1 MRAATACARSASG
14 AKEAG
19 ISAATTPGSQSAMV
33 VSMSASPH
41 SAVMGVAPSGAT
53 LSDTGTDGAGGEA
66 SSPAGASV
74 TASHGISSDSATSS
88 SDSRK
93 TLRIRTA
100 SFLPRGAFCS
110 LTQRG
115 NQYKIGLLN
124 MYWDR

>member
-1 MRAATACARSASG
+1 
-14 AKEAG
+14 
-19 ISAATTPGSQSAMV
+19 MV

-41 SAVMGVAPSGAT
+41 SAVIGVAPSGAT
-53 LSDTGTDGAGGEA
+53 VSDTGTDGTGREA
-66 SSPAGASV
+66 APPAGTSV
-74 TASHGISSDSATSS
+74 TASHGISSDSTTSS

-100 SFLPRGAFCS
+100 SFLLRGAFCS

>member
-53 LSDTGTDGAGGEA
+53 VSDTGTDGAGGEA

-88 SDSRK
+88 RK
-93 TLRIRTA
+93 TLRIRA
-100 SFLPRGAFCS
+100 AYFLPRGAFCALS
-110 LTQRG
+110 QRG
-115 NQYKIGLLN
+115 NQYKIALLN